1 MRKKAKKKGSSLKT
15 ILAMIPFMVIGGI
28 CGFLIAEFA
37 IGNEQDGFADVLYSV
52 ALLLVGV
59 YVGMFLQIAIHEAGH
74 LVFGLLS
81 GYGFSSY
88 RIGSFMWLKE
98 NGKIRVRRYS
108 LAGTGGQCLMTPPDL
123 VDGKFPTV
131 LYNLGGCIMN
141 VIAGVLFLSVYFLL
155 GRGSAFGLVC
165 LMTAMIGFIY
175 ALVNGIPMNA
185 GTVTNDGSNAWSLR
199 KDPVAMRGIWLQLKI
214 NEQSAQGVRLKDMPD
229 EWFVVPTDEEMKNT
243 MTAAVGV
250 LCCNRLFDQ
259 HRFAEADDLM
269 VHLMEIES
277 GIIGLHR
284 DLLACDRITCCLLE
298 GKEDEILNRMEE
310 KDFVKF
316 RKAMKTSV
324 SIHRTE
330 YVYALL
336 KEKEVGKA
344 KRAMENF
351 EKCARNYPY
360 PSDVAAERELME
372 LANRKG
378 EELPC

>member
-1 MRKKAKKKGSSLKT
+1 MNKKEKKKGNGLKT

-28 CGFLIAEFA
+28 CGWLIAEFA
-37 IGNEQDGFADVLYSV
+37 ISDEQNGLAGDLYSI
-52 ALLLVGV
+52 ALLLVGM

-74 LVFGLLS
+74 LIFGLMT

-88 RIGSFMWLKE
+88 RIGSFMWLNE
-98 NGKIRVRRYS
+98 NGKIRFRRYS
-108 LAGTGGQCLMTPPDL
+108 LAGTGGQCLMTPPDM

-141 VIAGVLFLSVYFLL
+141 AIAGALFLGLWFLL
-155 GRGSAFGLVC
+155 GRGSAVGLVC
-165 LMTAMIGFIY
+165 MMTALIGFIY
-175 ALVNGIPMNA
+175 ALVNGIPMNT

-199 KDPVAMRGIWLQLKI
+199 KDPVAMRCIWLQLKI
-214 NEQSAQGVRLKDMPD
+214 NEQSARGIRLKDMPD
-229 EWFVVPTDEEMKNT
+229 EWFAVPTDEEMKNT

-250 LCCNRLFDQ
+250 FCCNRLVDQ
-259 HRFAEADDLM
+259 HRFAEADELM

-284 DLLACDRITCCLLE
+284 DLLACDRICCCLLE

-310 KDFVKF
+310 KAFIKF

-330 YVYALL
+330 YFYALL
-336 KEKEVGKA
+336 KEKDEAKA
-344 KRAMENF
+344 KNAMENF
-351 EKCARNYPY
+351 EKCAKNYPY
-360 PSDVAAERELME
+360 PSEVAAERELME